1 MNSNSLPLFPLQSV
15 LFPGGY
21 LQLQVFEPRY
31 LDMVERCHQ
40 SGQAFG
46 VVSLLEG
53 GEVRRRL
60 SGQASFVRER
70 FNLHGTLAHI
80 EALEKPQA
88 GLFRLRCRG
97 GQRFRLLSSEQ
108 APHGLWWGQAELLA
122 ADADVAVPTDLLPA
136 AELLQTL
143 LHKLEQGA
151 AALDLPLQPPY
162 RWADCGWLANRWCE
176 LLPLPPDER
185 QRLMQLD
192 NPLLRLELVADQLDR
207 LQIPPQ

>member
-1 MNSNSLPLFPLQSV
+1 MNPLLIPLFPLQSV

-31 LDMVERCHQ
+31 LDMVERCHKA
-40 SGQAFG
+40 GLPFG

-53 GEVRRRL
+53 GEVRRRVARR
-60 SGQASFVRER
+60 ASFAPER
-70 FNLHGTLAHI
+70 FNLLGTLAHI
-80 EALEKPQA
+80 QVLEKPQA
-88 GLFRLRCRG
+88 GLFKLRCVG
-97 GQRFRLLSSEQ
+97 GQRFKLLSSEQ
-108 APHGLWWGQAELLA
+108 APHGLWSGQAELLA
-122 ADADVAVPTDLLPA
+122 ADTQVAVPADLAPA

-143 LHKLEQGA
+143 LHQLEQGA

-162 RWADCGWLANRWCE
+162 RWGDCGWLANRWCE
-176 LLPLPPDER
+176 LLPLAADER

-207 LQIPPQ
+207 LQIRPQ

>member
-1 MNSNSLPLFPLQSV
+1 MKPQTLPLFPLQSV

-31 LDMVERCHQ
+31 LGMVERCDK
-40 SGQAFG
+40 GGLPFG

-60 SGQASFVRER
+60 SGQAGFASER
-70 FNLHGTLAHI
+70 FNLLGTLAHI
-80 EALEKPQA
+80 ESLERPQA
-88 GLFRLRCRG
+88 GLFKLRCVG
-97 GQRFRLLSSEQ
+97 GQRFKLLSIAQS
-108 APHGLWWGQAELLA
+108 PHGLWSGEVEELA
-122 ADADVAVPTDLLPA
+122 ADSEVTVPPDLRPA

-162 RWADCGWLANRWCE
+162 RWEDCGWLANRWCE
-176 LLPLPPDER
+176 LLPLAPEER

-207 LQIPPQ
+207 LQLQP